1 MTLTELCKELR
12 NWFTTAEYHGTFTIT
27 NGEMNLSELISDGS
41 LQDGQY
47 FRVVGSVFND
57 GVYQHP
63 YSEFDDE
70 VFDGAVWAMAVPKE
84 VVTLLNDINDW
95 MTTYASE
102 INKPYQ
108 SESFGGYSY
117 SLKGSLSGD
126 SNSIT
131 EPWKAQFSSRLN
143 RWRKAR

>member
-1 MTLTELCKELR
+1 MTLTELCKELK
-12 NWFTTAEYHGTFTIT
+12 NWFVTSEYHGTFTISDGT
-27 NGEMNLSELISDGS
+27 INLSDMISDGS
-41 LQDGQY
+41 LQVGQY
-47 FRVVGSVFND
+47 FRIVGSVFND

-63 YSEFDDE
+63 ASGLDDE
-70 VFDGAVWAMAVPKE
+70 VFEGAVWAMAVPKD
-84 VVTLLNDINDW
+84 VITLLNDINEW

>member
-1 MTLTELCKELR
+1 MTLSELCRELK
-12 NWFTTAEYHGTFTIT
+12 NWFTTAEYHDTFTIR
-27 NGEMNLSELISDGS
+27 NGQINLSDMVADGS

-47 FRVVGSVFND
+47 FRIVGSFFND
-57 GVYQHP
+57 GVYQYP
-63 YSEFDDE
+63 ASDLDDE
-70 VFDGAVWAMAVPKE
+70 TFCGAVWAMAVPKE
-84 VVTLLNDINDW
+84 IITLLSDINEW
-95 MTTYASE
+95 QATYASE

-117 SLKGSLSGD
+117 SLKGSLSGG
-126 SNSIT
+126 SSGIT